1 MSHDVIMPALG
12 MAQDSGLLV
21 SWFKQPG
28 DAVAI
33 GDALFEV
40 ETDKATMEVEAQHAG
55 FLTQISAK
63 SGDEV
68 PVGQVIA
75 VIAAS
80 QDAAVPIASVAE
92 EQPPQFAAKED
103 ALPEGQSVIMPAL
116 GMTQDTGLLVN
127 WLKQSG
133 DAVSADEVLFEV
145 ETDKSTME
153 VTAGFDGFVAA
164 LLAAAGEDVPVG
176 HDVAIISSVKPET
189 PVQRTRGDVLTPV
202 TEPSLPATQSPVAPP
217 PGDRKRTEKSQ
228 LQPKSGRILASPKT
242 RRLAHE
248 RGLDLQK
255 LVEAGHVQPFHVSDL
270 AELENISAN
279 TPVSI
284 GAPALRRLTAQ
295 ISAVPFGEIM
305 SFVSEKSSGPTTGA
319 VISGLAAGAWASG
332 GSDIIVAYRHFSK
345 TQLFSN
351 PHGIGL
357 GKALPDQANIEAQ
370 ILIQDL
376 RQSAISSIE
385 NCSDG
390 LPTLTILSQ
399 GDQFSFTFECG
410 AGQMSA
416 DAALSFLTEFAGRM
430 EQPLRHLL

>member
-127 WLKQSG
+127 WLKQPG

-164 LLAAAGEDVPVG
+164 LLAAARP
-176 HDVAIISSVKPET
+176 
-189 PVQRTRGDVLTPV
+189 
-202 TEPSLPATQSPVAPP
+202 
-217 PGDRKRTEKSQ
+217 
-228 LQPKSGRILASPKT
+228 
-242 RRLAHE
+242 
-248 RGLDLQK
+248 
-255 LVEAGHVQPFHVSDL
+255 LV
-270 AELENISAN
+270 
-279 TPVSI
+279 
-284 GAPALRRLTAQ
+284 LRR
-295 ISAVPFGEIM
+295 SA
-305 SFVSEKSSGPTTGA
+305 
-319 VISGLAAGAWASG
+319 
-332 GSDIIVAYRHFSK
+332 
-345 TQLFSN
+345 
-351 PHGIGL
+351 
-357 GKALPDQANIEAQ
+357 
-370 ILIQDL
+370 
-376 RQSAISSIE
+376 
-385 NCSDG
+385 
-390 LPTLTILSQ
+390 
-399 GDQFSFTFECG
+399 
-410 AGQMSA
+410 
-416 DAALSFLTEFAGRM
+416 
-430 EQPLRHLL
+430 